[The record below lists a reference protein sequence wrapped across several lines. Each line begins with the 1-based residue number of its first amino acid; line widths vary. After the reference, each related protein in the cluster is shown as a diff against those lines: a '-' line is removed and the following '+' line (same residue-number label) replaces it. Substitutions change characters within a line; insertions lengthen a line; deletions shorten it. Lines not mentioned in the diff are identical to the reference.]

1 MRRFHILFLVFVLLL
16 PISQVVLSKSSSEL
30 SEELSGIIPKRASR
44 NGKLGILVKSLK
56 TNEKI
61 FEYNSDEL
69 FIPASNAKVIVSVT
83 ALSLLKPEY
92 RFKTEFYSGGKISGG
107 VLQGGLYIKGYGDP
121 TLSTERLRSIANEF
135 KKMGIKQVAGGII
148 VDDSYFDGVRY
159 GKGWKKQWEGDVYSP
174 AISAL
179 SLNYNTLDLNVYPS
193 KLDRIPIIST
203 EPQGA
208 NVNIINKAVTN
219 NRRSRLMAVWLE
231 EGKTIMLQGSI
242 SPRVSS
248 YTFKLTVGN
257 PAAYTGSVFKKTL
270 EEAGITVQGF
280 VSSGAIPN
288 LPKVF
293 YTSFSDPLYMIV
305 AEYNKN
311 SVNIIGENITKTLGA
326 QLKGTP
332 GTWDKGTEVISEFLS
347 KIGIKDGF
355 EIVDGSGLS
364 PLNRVSPYVLTE
376 VLKYAYK
383 NQLISSQFLNSLS
396 IGGVDGTLKRRFRR
410 SEVEGKIMAKTGHLN
425 NVNTLSGYLFTNSG
439 DVLVFSI
446 LANGLG
452 SKAKEIQNHL
462 LVKLVECCDNNHYRI
477 DSNLKYPS
485 NSAE

>member
-1 MRRFHILFLVFVLLL
+1 MRRLYILFLTFVLLL
-16 PISQVVLSKSSSEL
+16 STCQIVFSKSGSELFEEL
-30 SEELSGIIPKRASR
+30 SEIIPKKASK
-44 NGKLGILVKSLK
+44 NGKLGILVESLK
-56 TNEKI
+56 TDKKI

-69 FIPASNAKVIVSVT
+69 FIPASNAKVIISVA
-83 ALSLLKPEY
+83 ALSILKPEY
-92 RFKTEFYSGGKISGG
+92 RFKTEFYSGGEISGG
-107 VLQGGLYIKGYGDP
+107 VLYGGLYIKGYGDP
-121 TLSTERLRSIANEF
+121 TLNTERLISIADEF
-135 KKMGIKQVAGGII
+135 RKMGIKRVKGGVI
-148 VDDSYFDGVRY
+148 VDDSYFDDVRY
-159 GKGWKKQWEGDVYSP
+159 GKGWKKQWEGDIYSP

-193 KLDRIPIIST
+193 RLGRIPIVST
-203 EPQGA
+203 EPKGA
-208 NVNIINKAVTN
+208 NINIINKAVTS

-231 EGKTIMLQGSI
+231 EGKTVMVQGSI

-257 PAAYTGSVFKKTL
+257 PALYTGSVFKEIL
-270 EEAGITVQGF
+270 EEAGIAVEGF
-280 VSSGAIPN
+280 VSTGEV
-288 LPKVF
+288 PKWAKTF
-293 YTSFSDPLYMIV
+293 YTSFSDPLYLII

-332 GTWDKGTEVISEFLS
+332 GTWDKGTQVVSEFLS

-364 PLNRVSPYVLTE
+364 PLNRVSPHVLTD
-376 VLKYAYK
+376 VLRYAYK
-383 NQLISSQFLNSLS
+383 NQFISSQFLNSLS

-446 LANGLG
+446 LTNGLG
-452 SKAKEIQNHL
+452 QKAKEIQNNL
-462 LVKLVECCDNNHYRI
+462 LVRLVECCDNNHYRI
-477 DSNLKYPS
+477 DSNL
-485 NSAE
+485 

>member
-1 MRRFHILFLVFVLLL
+1 MRRFYILSLAFVLLL
-16 PISQVVLSKSSSEL
+16 PTGQIVFSKNSSEL
-30 SEELSGIIPKRASR
+30 SEELSGIIPKRASK

-56 TNEKI
+56 TDEKI
-61 FEYNSDEL
+61 FEYNANEL
-69 FIPASNAKVIVSVT
+69 FIPASNAKVIISVT

-92 RFKTEFYSGGKISGG
+92 RFKTEFYSGGEISGG
-107 VLQGGLYIKGYGDP
+107 VLYGGLYIKGYGDP
-121 TLSTERLRSIANEF
+121 TLSTERLRSIADEL
-135 KKMGIKQVAGGII
+135 KKMGIKQVTGGII
-148 VDDSYFDGVRY
+148 VDDSYFDDIRY

-193 KLDRIPIIST
+193 KLDRIPIVST
-203 EPQGA
+203 EPKGA
-208 NVNIINKAVTN
+208 NINIINKAVTS
-219 NRRSRLMAVWLE
+219 NRRGRLTAVWLE
-231 EGKTIMLQGSI
+231 EGKTVILQGSI

-257 PAAYTGSVFKKTL
+257 PALYTGSAFKETL

-280 VSSGAIPN
+280 VSTGEIPRWA
-288 LPKVF
+288 KAF
-293 YTSFSDPLYMIV
+293 YTGFSDPLYLIV

-311 SVNIIGENITKTLGA
+311 SVNIIGENIAKTLGA

-332 GTWDKGTEVISEFLS
+332 GTWEKGTQVVSEFLS
-347 KIGIKDGF
+347 EIGIKDGF

-364 PLNRVSPYVLTE
+364 PLNRVSPQVLTE
-376 VLKYAYK
+376 VLRYAYK
-383 NQLISSQFLNSLS
+383 NQLISSQFINSLS

-446 LANGLG
+446 LTNGLG
-452 SKAKEIQNHL
+452 SKAKEIQNSL
-462 LVKLVECCDNNHYRI
+462 LVRLVECCNNNHYRI
-477 DSNLKYPS
+477 DSNL
-485 NSAE
+485 